1 MRPCWAVDVVVL
13 EGGEVA
19 ELLNG
24 ALDQPSTA
32 LCPGGGPSGMGI
44 SSSSVT
50 NSDPGGRPSGI
61 GISSS
66 SARKMSFCEN
76 RVSGGIP
83 SSISSSLST
92 SPGKRAA
99 FWKK

>member
-1 MRPCWAVDVVVL
+1 MR
-13 EGGEVA
+13 
-19 ELLNG
+19 
-24 ALDQPSTA
+24 
-32 LCPGGGPSGMGI
+32 I
-44 SSSSVT
+44 SSLSVT

-66 SARKMSFCEN
+66 SAQKMSFCKIWE
-76 RVSGGIP
+76 SGGIP

-99 FWKK
+99 FRER